1 MDRYE
6 TITRIPPGTIMP
18 LSDVAQMLVNFI
30 AECETEGMTSTA
42 CPAVMLLGAQL
53 AFHCHA
59 DVGTEGFM
67 PRLLQRCAEKAAER
81 EMARRNA
88 H

>member
-6 TITRIPPGTIMP
+6 TIIQCQRTTKP
-18 LSDVAQMLVNFI
+18 LVEVAQMLVDFI
-30 AECETEGMTSTA
+30 KECDSEGMNPQA

-59 DVGTEGFM
+59 DVSPEGLV
-67 PRLLQRCAEKAAER
+67 PRLLQRCVEAAAQR
-81 EMARRNA
+81 DHARRSAN
-88 H
+88 